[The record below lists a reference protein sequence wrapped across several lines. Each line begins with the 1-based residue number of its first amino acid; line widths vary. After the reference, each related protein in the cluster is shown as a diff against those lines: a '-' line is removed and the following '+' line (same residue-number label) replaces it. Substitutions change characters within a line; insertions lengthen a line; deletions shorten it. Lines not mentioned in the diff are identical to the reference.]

1 MRSIILGVATC
12 LLAATACADEVQTAA
27 KSPMKVDLGEVVETG
42 AVQPVNGMTSSGQP
56 SEAALEVFADNGYVA
71 VIDLRTEGE
80 PRGIEEGAVVE
91 RLGMEYVSLPIPRN
105 DVTFENAARLDEL
118 LASYDE
124 PVLVHCGS
132 GNRVGALLA
141 LSASAKGADD
151 EAAIQAG
158 REGGLT
164 KLEPKIRE
172 ALSGADQQ

>member
-1 MRSIILGVATC
+1 MRIVILGVAAC
-12 LLAATACADEVQTAA
+12 LLAATACADEVQTAVA
-27 KSPMKVDLGEVVETG
+27 SPLKADLGEVVETG

-56 SEAALEVFADNGYVA
+56 DEAALAVFADNGYVA

-80 PRGIEEGAVVE
+80 PRRIDERAVVE
-91 RLGMEYVSLPIPRN
+91 RLGMEYVSLPIRRN
-105 DVTFENAARLDEL
+105 GLTFENAAQLDEL

-151 EAAIQAG
+151 ETAIQVG

-164 KLEPKIRE
+164 KLEPKVRE
-172 ALSGADQQ
+172 ALSGTD